1 MYLPQPHCCVA
12 IVLNKNI
19 SRGSGAAFLDGERS
33 APALSTPPTAQD
45 LDASEKDLGQDG
57 FPALT
62 PPTASDLDKT
72 KTSDTSM
79 DTSNQTTTGPDL
91 STNHAFS
98 NQITIM

>member
-1 MYLPQPHCCVA
+1 MDSDNEITAPMDLDTTAMDQD
-12 IVLNKNI
+12 L
-19 SRGSGAAFLDGERS
+19 GLDGP
-33 APALSTPPTAQD
+33 PALSTPPTAQD
-45 LDASEKDLGQDG
+45 MDASEKDLGQDG

-79 DTSNQTTTGPDL
+79 DASNQTTTGPDL

>member
-1 MYLPQPHCCVA
+1 MDPDD
-12 IVLNKNI
+12 
-19 SRGSGAAFLDGERS
+19 SES
-33 APALSTPPTAQD
+33 APMDLD
-45 LDASEKDLGQDG
+45 LDAPEKDLGLDGSPAKPTPPIAQEMDASEQDLG
-57 FPALT
+57 FDGSPASMT